1 MTLTGFTPMLSAL
14 LVVGLFPGTG
24 GVRPF
29 LRQIRTWRVGTGWYA
44 LALFGP
50 MVLLLLD
57 AGVNMLLGGG
67 LPKRWLVFPSPSDS
81 GPGGLIF
88 FIVQLVSGSAEEF
101 GWRGFGLPRLQR
113 RYGAFKASLL
123 IGLIWSTYHLW
134 IIPICPHCLSLTD
147 ILVTQYLRLI
157 ATSVIYGWMY
167 NSTKG
172 SLFLV
177 MVAHAGHNIATNVMP
192 SVGGSPV
199 IVALSYVA
207 VAVVVVLMT
216 EPQTLSRSSGKR
228 P

>member
-1 MTLTGFTPMLSAL
+1 LVLS
-14 LVVGLFPGTG
+14 F
-24 GVRPF
+24 
-29 LRQIRTWRVGTGWYA
+29 
-44 LALFGP
+44 
-50 MVLLLLD
+50 
-57 AGVNMLLGGG
+57 
-67 LPKRWLVFPSPSDS
+67 
-81 GPGGLIF
+81 
-88 FIVQLVSGSAEEF
+88 AEEF
-101 GWRGFGLPRLQR
+101 GWRGFGLPRLQK
-113 RYGAFKASLL
+113 RYGALKASLL
-123 IGLIWSTYHLW
+123 IGLIGGTYHLW

-216 EPQTLSRSSGKR
+216 EPQTLSRSSGKG